1 MSVDI
6 SILSDI
12 LPAIIDLSSIS
23 PFGIF
28 IAVIKYELDL
38 TVIGVE
44 L

>member
-1 MSVDI
+1 MIITDNKI
-6 SILSDI
+6 SI
-12 LPAIIDLSSIS
+12 PSSNT
-23 PFGIF
+23 FGIF